1 MYAFERK
8 TMGKNLKQSAV
19 LKNLTNGARD
29 TVGYFYDELRLILSD
44 SGTILIFIIAMFI
57 YPVLYS
63 VGYMN
68 ETLRE
73 IPIAVVDLDH
83 TSTSRQFSRMTDASE
98 QLKVVYKPS
107 SLKEAEDLFYDGL
120 VHGIILIPDHFEKDI
135 LSGKQVRPSVYCDAS
150 YFLLYK
156 QVYSG
161 AVFSSGTFSAG
172 VEIKKMLAEGKTL
185 EQAKVLQEPLQ
196 VKNYYLYNPSGGYD
210 SFVMPGMILIIIQ
223 QTLLIGI
230 GMLGGT
236 IREKK
241 IFLKMNAPVTKL
253 WGTSKMIFGKAS
265 AYVLIYLFNA
275 LFAMVVLHKWLAL
288 PDKGTLLG
296 VISLLIPYLLAI
308 SFLGLAI
315 SMLFK
320 ERVHSLLFMVFIS
333 PIVMFLSGISW
344 PTSSI
349 PPALY
354 WFSHIFPSTFMIPAY
369 LRLRIMGASLES
381 VHYEWAFLL
390 IQMVVYFF
398 LACFS
403 YKIAI
408 KRYGKNIGSNSEST
422 NKV

>member
-1 MYAFERK
+1 M
-8 TMGKNLKQSAV
+8 
-19 LKNLTNGARD
+19 LKNFINGARD
-29 TVGYFYDELRLILSD
+29 TVGYFYDELKLILSD
-44 SGTILIFIIAMFI
+44 SGTVLIFIIAMFI

-83 TSTSRQFSRMTDASE
+83 TPTSRQFSRMADATE
-98 QLKVVYKPS
+98 QLRVAYKPS

-120 VHGIILIPDHFEKDI
+120 VHGVILIPDRFEKD
-135 LSGKQVRPSVYCDAS
+135 LYSGKQVRPTVYCDAS

-172 VEIKKMLAEGKTL
+172 VEIKKMLSEGKTL
-185 EQAKVLQEPLQ
+185 EQAKVLQEPLR
-196 VKNYYLYNPSGGYD
+196 VENHYLYNPSGGYD
-210 SFVMPGMILIIIQ
+210 SFVMPGIILIIMQ

-241 IFLKMNAPVTKL
+241 KFLQMNAPVMRL

-275 LFAMVVLHKWLAL
+275 LFAIVILHKWLAL

-296 VISLLIPYLLAI
+296 VISLLIPFLLSV

-333 PIVMFLSGISW
+333 PVVMFLSGISW

-349 PPALY
+349 PPVLY
-354 WFSHIFPSTFMIPAY
+354 WFSHVFPSTFMVPGY
-369 LRLRIMGASLES
+369 LRLRILGAGLES
-381 VHYEWAFLL
+381 VHYEWGFILF
-390 IQMVVYFF
+390 QMVVYFF
-398 LACFS
+398 LACLS

-408 KRYGKNIGSNSEST
+408 KRFGKNIGSNSENL
-422 NKV
+422 NK